1 MPDTGKRLE
10 SVTAEEDPLSLSN
23 LHNMMD
29 EIPRSRIVAHI
40 PDPPEP
46 RTCEPEPYM
55 PDC

>member
-1 MPDTGKRLE
+1 MLDTEKRPE

-29 EIPRSRIVAHI
+29 DIPRSWIVTHI